1 MRNGWNESDAN
12 YQYFKWNKLLLEQ
25 SRKKIK
31 NLMPVSPQAV
41 LGLPRRE
48 SKMEIHKEKST

>member
-1 MRNGWNESDAN
+1 MNQMQIISILSGTN
-12 YQYFKWNKLLLEQ
+12 LLLEQ